1 MYQNLNSGPK
11 PPKEIYVVIEIPQ
24 GSNVKYELDKE
35 NNVLFV
41 DRFLYTSMFY
51 PFNYGFVPQTL
62 AEDGDPVDVLVLSEN
77 QVVPGSVIKAK
88 PIGVLIMEDEAGQ
101 DEKIIAV
108 PLQKIDPIK
117 GIYEDIKDVP
127 DSLKNKIKHFFEYYK
142 TLEPGKWVKVKKWL
156 GKKEAEKMAFKKIDI
171 FKAINLIKKLTLE
184 NGGVLSHQGSVA
196 LPSPSA
202 QSLLALFELNKI
214 YPERN
219 ILTKEEL
226 EKRVEWLTNLKEWK
240 DWEGHPFNCF
250 AASTSLWALAVTFD
264 SISEGL
270 KRKVAQTI
278 RELSLKI
285 IDNFDE
291 EERGWSWN
299 KNVKPTFPFYT
310 FFAIKSLKEAKKFL
324 TQEILEKV
332 KKIEVEAVEGSRDYL
347 KTDGD
352 YGNTAMSLWTIYEV
366 LEEKIKNEKLLAK
379 IYDGIEKMET
389 IPLHTRPIEFH
400 IQIMVPTVIIPMVK
414 IAPESIYTIKAVKRF
429 LKWMKETQ
437 EEGWRW
443 VHAFKDTSWATAQVL
458 LAYAT
463 IIRTPEVLQEIL

>member
-1 MYQNLNSGPK
+1 MANAGLIVEGIK
-11 PPKEIYVVIEIPQ
+11 GAREL
-24 GSNVKYELDKE
+24 YELWKKKKGQ
-35 NNVLFV
+35 
-41 DRFLYTSMFY
+41 FY
-51 PFNYGFVPQTL
+51 
-62 AEDGDPVDVLVLSEN
+62 
-77 QVVPGSVIKAK
+77 K
-88 PIGVLIMEDEAGQ
+88 
-101 DEKIIAV
+101 
-108 PLQKIDPIK
+108 
-117 GIYEDIKDVP
+117 
-127 DSLKNKIKHFFEYYK
+127 
-142 TLEPGKWVKVKKWL
+142 VKVKGEERIIRVADVPEAFGGRFLLVEDVTTGDHTILDVRDVKPVKKL
-156 GKKEAEKMAFKKIDI
+156 TKKEAEKMAFKKIDI
-171 FKAINLIKKLTLE
+171 FKAVNLIKKLTLE
-184 NGGVLSHQGSVA
+184 DGGVLSHQGSMA

-202 QSLLALFELNKI
+202 QSLLALFELDRI

-219 ILTKEEL
+219 ILPRGEL
-226 EKRVEWLTNLKEWK
+226 EKRVEWLANLKEWK

-250 AASTSLWALAVTFD
+250 AASTSLWALAATFNLLSEELKLKVT
-264 SISEGL
+264 
-270 KRKVAQTI
+270 QTI

-299 KNVKPTFPFYT
+299 KNVKPTYPFYT

-324 TQEILEKV
+324 PQEILEKV
-332 KKIEVEAVEGSRDYL
+332 KKLEAKAAEGSRDYL

-366 LEEKIKNEKLLAK
+366 SGEKIKNEKLLAK
-379 IYDGIEKMET
+379 ICDGIEKMES

-400 IQIMVPTVIIPMVK
+400 IQIMVPTVIIPMVE

-443 VHAFKDTSWATAQVL
+443 VHASKDSSWATAQVL

-463 IIRTPEVLQEIL
+463 IMRTPEVLQEIL